1 MSNVSV
7 MYFLVIIAVI
17 SLILGAMF
25 MVSEDVLRKL
35 ESSMNKVMLGANTEA
50 IKNRK
55 VIGVILIV
63 LAIVLGMIYMHYNRI

>member
-1 MSNVSV
+1 MSNASI
-7 MYFLVIIAVI
+7 MYFLIIIASL

-35 ESSMNKVMLGANTEA
+35 ESSMNKVMLGANNEA

-55 VIGVILIV
+55 AIGVVLIV
-63 LAIVLGMIYMHYNRI
+63 LAIVLGMIYLRYSGK